1 MNFEKN
7 IIIVFLLTISFFA
20 FGQRT
25 ETAINLTAE
34 ESRLILEV
42 ENDML
47 FTTDN
52 YYTAG
57 LALSYT
63 NKTFKKTPAQL
74 ILNSKNEK
82 HLTFNGFGLEHR
94 MFTPFSIADP
104 SVIENDRPYSAY
116 LLATNFAVL
125 INVQKKLKLSNEIGV
140 GIMGPAVKGK
150 EVQTFV
156 HEVIGSVLPVG
167 WENQLGNSF
176 LVDYQFRVE
185 KGFFNNWISNHF
197 VPFVASR
204 VGTLMGELQ
213 IGLISK
219 IGNKNNFLA
228 NTSIPS
234 TRKKSLIW
242 EWVFEANLKGVFYD
256 ATLEGGLF
264 NKDESVILDK
274 QEIISQQYQLRMGVN
289 LYYKNLSF
297 RYMVKYNSSNFNT
310 ATIHRYA
317 SLNLGLAF

>member
-1 MNFEKN
+1 MKLKKY
-7 IIIVFLLTISFFA
+7 IIALFLLKTSFVV

-25 ETAINLTAE
+25 ETAINLTQE
-34 ESRLILEV
+34 KNRLILEG
-42 ENDML
+42 ENDIL

-57 LALSYT
+57 LAISYT
-63 NKTFKKTPAQL
+63 NISIKKTPAQL
-74 ILNSKNEK
+74 FLNSKKAGNI
-82 HLTFNGFGLEHR
+82 TFNGFGIEHR

-116 LLATNFAVL
+116 VLATNFAVL
-125 INVQKKLKLSNEIGV
+125 INVKKNVKLSNEIGV

-156 HEVIGSVLPVG
+156 HKFIGSVLPVG
-167 WENQLGNSF
+167 WENQLGNTF
-176 LVDYQFRVE
+176 LLDYQFRVE
-185 KGFFNNWISNHF
+185 KGFFKNWISNHF
-197 VPFVASR
+197 VPFVATR
-204 VGTLMGELQ
+204 VGTLMDELQ

-219 IGNKNNFLA
+219 IGNKNSFLA
-228 NTSIPS
+228 NTSPAI
-234 TRKKSLIW
+234 KKGFIW

-256 ATLEGGLF
+256 ATLEGSLF
-264 NKDESVILDK
+264 NEDDAVVLDK
-274 QEIISQQYQLRMGVN
+274 QETISQQYQLRTGVN

-297 RYMVKYNSSNFNT
+297 RYMVKYNSRNFTT

-317 SLNLGLAF
+317 SLNIGLAF